1 MPELPEVE
9 TTRQGIEPYLTNAT
23 VRSVTIR
30 QHSLR
35 WPIEDELATILQ
47 DQTIARVSRRAKYL
61 LLYCDTG
68 VLMIHL
74 GMSGSLRVL
83 NAKEAKYINKHDHV
97 DIELTSNQVLR
108 YTDPRRFGA
117 ILWSTDPIE
126 QHKLISHLGPE
137 PLTDEFNAD
146 YLMQNAKTKKCS
158 VKSLIMNGK
167 IVVGVGNIYASE
179 SLFLANIH
187 PNIKASRL
195 NYQQAEKLITAV
207 KTVLQRAIQA
217 GGTTLRDFTKSDG
230 KPGYFAQQLN
240 VYGRKDRPCL
250 LCGSTIMHYK
260 EAQRATYY
268 CPLCQKS

>member
-9 TTRQGIEPYLTNAT
+9 TTRQGIEPYLANAT

-35 WPIEDELATILQ
+35 WPIEDDLATTLQ
-47 DQTIARVSRRAKYL
+47 DQTIVRVSRRAKYL
-61 LLYCDTG
+61 LLHCDSG

-83 NAKEAKYINKHDHV
+83 NAKEAKHINKHDHV
-97 DIELTSNQVLR
+97 DIELTNNQVLR

-146 YLMQNAKTKKCS
+146 YLMQNAQTKKCS
-158 VKSLIMNGK
+158 IKSLIMNGK

-187 PNIKASRL
+187 PNMKAHCL
-195 NYQQAEKLITAV
+195 NYQQAEKLTAAV

-240 VYGRKDRPCL
+240 VYGRKDMPCL
-250 LCGSTIMHYK
+250 LCGSIIMHYK